1 MDIKQAVIWCGGIG
15 ERLKP
20 ITEII
25 PKPMVD
31 INGKP
36 FLEILINQL
45 KEQGITEI
53 ILCTGY
59 KKEIIEDYFKDGSKL
74 GINIKYSRG
83 LTEWEQAKR
92 LWEARNLIEDY
103 FLLLYADNYVPS
115 FDLKKSVE
123 FYSEKKKILSFVIFS
138 KSEKNNLKIDE
149 NNLVTIY
156 DKTRAAE
163 ELKYVEL
170 GYMVVDKKRIFEFI
184 DDSNVSF
191 QETIKKLVEKN
202 EIAGLETKYKYQ
214 SISDIDRLK
223 KTREY
228 FSPKKI
234 LLIDRD
240 GTINK
245 KPHKGEYILKKE
257 DFEFIE
263 DSIIALKHL
272 SDFGFKFIIITNQ
285 PAISKGL
292 VTKEDVERLHEF
304 MANKLRADGIN
315 FLDIFYC
322 PHDINEG
329 CYCRKP
335 NPGMIIDA
343 CNKYLIN
350 PKNTYLI
357 GDDERD
363 CLAAVRAGC
372 GSILIGKDYDLS
384 LNVKYHN
391 KYVNPDY
398 SSEKLLD
405 ILECIIKKFNY

>member
-31 INGKP
+31 INDKP

-45 KEQGITEI
+45 KEQGITEV

-59 KKEIIEDYFKDGSKL
+59 KKEIIEDYFKDGSQL
-74 GINIKYSRG
+74 GVKIKYSRG

-92 LWEARNLIEDY
+92 LWEARDLIDDY

-123 FYSEKKKILSFVIFS
+123 FYLEKNKIVSFVVFS
-138 KSEKNNLKIDE
+138 KPTKNNLKIGDDGIIT
-149 NNLVTIY
+149 VY
-156 DKTRAAE
+156 DKTRIAE
-163 ELKYVEL
+163 GLKYVEL
-170 GYMVVDKKRIFEFI
+170 GYMIVDKKRVFEFI
-184 DDSNVSF
+184 DGSNISF
-191 QETIKKLVEKN
+191 QETMKKLVEKQ
-202 EIAGLETKYKYQ
+202 EIAGLETKHQYQ

-245 KPHKGEYILKKE
+245 KPPRGEYILKKE

-263 DSIIALKHL
+263 DSMTTLKQL
-272 SDFGFKFIIITNQ
+272 SDNGFKFIILTNQ
-285 PAISKGL
+285 PAVSRGL
-292 VTKEDVERLHEF
+292 ITKEELDNLHF
-304 MANKLRADGIN
+304 YTINKLKTENIN
-315 FLDIFYC
+315 ILDIFYC

-343 CNKYLIN
+343 CNKYFIN
-350 PKNTYLI
+350 PKDTYFI

-391 KYVNPDY
+391 VYVSPDY
-398 SSEKLLD
+398 SSEKLSD
-405 ILECIIKKFNY
+405 ILEYITKKFDI